1 MARRASSAGNGV
13 SLFPFM
19 SILACLIGILT
30 LMISVTIALKSMQTA
45 GRGKEELTRAGDH
58 QSLISQH
65 HSDRVHLVDAVTA
78 KKMVMTE
85 FEKVSSQMLRETVK
99 VKGGRDRKIYDQ
111 EKLVKHFASLN
122 LTLRGQTITVAPN
135 RAWTSLPMRVGID
148 TKNGGV
154 TLAEMANPRSEW
166 HRLCNLVRSL
176 PRSVLIFRV
185 HTNGFPAYLLARE
198 IADRFNIPCGW
209 EISGSVAHLEALKDF
224 EVNRLEQP
232 KPRPAKPA
240 GPPPPKNTLD

>member
-1 MARRASSAGNGV
+1 
-13 SLFPFM
+13 
-19 SILACLIGILT
+19 
-30 LMISVTIALKSMQTA
+30 
-45 GRGKEELTRAGDH
+45 
-58 QSLISQH
+58 
-65 HSDRVHLVDAVTA
+65 
-78 KKMVMTE
+78 
-85 FEKVSSQMLRETVK
+85 VK

-185 HTNGFPAYLLARE
+185 HTNGFATYLKARD

-240 GPPPPKNTLD
+240 GPPPPKNRLD